1 MHSHFLA
8 ANRAM
13 MPAETAWY
21 QTPIYMPTF
30 LRHHH
35 KKIVGANS
43 VDGSR
48 RITIARP
55 EGGGLKTVT
64 TGREVPIHCS
74 EVRISGIG
82 PSVSFCTLLSK
93 FKFRTGQSQMIA
105 WMKNSEKMFDKFS
118 FGDIIGSE
126 DTDKKHESVKKATTN
141 KKADSD
147 SKEEENDHLQ
157 KERHLKQEEFAPGL
171 ILLRLEYSHPV
182 AHQTIIALHQ
192 AIAVLS
198 AKIAKNGIQSRQI
211 ALHCSSTAS
220 IECFCVVFVHA
231 S

>member
-64 TGREVPIHCS
+64 TGREVPIHCRFSSFCWFYIVWLALQLTMALSMERIGTDCEIRCLHLFLHCCS

-82 PSVSFCTLLSK
+82 PSVSFCT
-93 FKFRTGQSQMIA
+93 
-105 WMKNSEKMFDKFS
+105 
-118 FGDIIGSE
+118 
-126 DTDKKHESVKKATTN
+126 
-141 KKADSD
+141 
-147 SKEEENDHLQ
+147 
-157 KERHLKQEEFAPGL
+157 
-171 ILLRLEYSHPV
+171 
-182 AHQTIIALHQ
+182 
-192 AIAVLS
+192 
-198 AKIAKNGIQSRQI
+198 
-211 ALHCSSTAS
+211 
-220 IECFCVVFVHA
+220 
-231 S
+231 